1 MVKGISQAS
10 PGFTASLSVGV
21 GEEGWRQS
29 RIPHVGG
36 LHRWFPSL
44 AGLRINCEFLSVF
57 FLNAVPWNLKSES
70 PGADP

>member
-1 MVKGISQAS
+1 MKGISQAS
-10 PGFTASLSVGV
+10 PGFTASLSVRV

-29 RIPHVGG
+29 RIPHVGE
-36 LHRWFPSL
+36 LDRWFPSL